1 MSDFIEKVIN
11 SISSGLVKRHVADYL
26 MPEIPNSSDVID
38 LVDGSQMTVIKVV
51 GLQVINGE
59 KEFNSGIQALENYL
73 KTTVNRNGHYCVA
86 FFERDTDYTPRE
98 IDAVLKPMSNTA
110 KVLGMDISDILDDRR
125 TILLQKTVYEAC
137 YFAVI
142 TTAASL
148 GPVAKTAFEERAK
161 RNRQYRGTLKGEN
174 SPNYYVHLDE
184 IDNYHRTHVE
194 SLADALRVGSISFDI
209 LNVEQACSALGFQLE
224 RATRSPTWRA
234 RVGRTPGARD
244 KRINYPMV
252 ASQKDLSDQSYI
264 FQQPLSDALTSNDH
278 STMDVD
284 GTRLPDGYHRQ
295 GNMYYCTLIV
305 KFWPDVLTSFQD
317 LFRIVGRELP
327 YRVAYY
333 VDNNQEFS
341 LSVNSAVRAVIT
353 GWANRRNVIAQE
365 QKEIMRDLKAA
376 NINYLRFRG
385 QVTTWGKSRKEIER
399 NVQSLQTSLSKW
411 GSCETLIYSP
421 NPIEAFASSCVGAT
435 YNTPAPSHYAPP
447 ADIARLMP
455 FTRPA
460 SLWARGSAQFSTL
473 DGRLW
478 TYNVVSEEMENNNVL
493 LSAAPGSGKSV
504 LLNNFDFSLVFQE
517 GMTRLPR
524 IVTVDSAPSSRGK
537 IEMLNSRLPEH
548 MKDQVKYYR
557 PTNSKNSEKINVLS
571 LPLGLREPLPEHSEF
586 LEAFICQIAIS
597 VSEKSVP
604 PNVPEIVR
612 DAIKRTYSNLAD
624 IKDITGNKA
633 RLYRPGLF
641 PDLDE
646 VLRVVTPTD
655 LRETI
660 EVRSGKTQ
668 ITWYEV
674 RDILFKANHITLA
687 KKAQR
692 AASPIMSD
700 ITRTLLQDQTLL
712 ARWDSDLLKRVASN
726 IDSAI
731 QDMPMINGMA
741 SIDFESVR
749 ILSFDCGDFA
759 SSSGDR
765 GLRQSTLMYM
775 LAIFTGT
782 QSYFYHTDV
791 LGNFET
797 LYKPYAE
804 KLISECMEDFKRVN
818 IDEYWRTGNLPGVE
832 QTVLMLFRVSRKF
845 KISNLLA
852 SQDLNDY
859 NDSIIKAASG
869 FIFLGKPKEAE
880 IVDIKKKVGLSDSA
894 INLLKSNSFG
904 STRGEMLFVF
914 DTDRGRFFHHL
925 FLNMGRT
932 ELWANSSTNR
942 DVTLRRLLCAEFG
955 EKVAYKILA
964 TEFPSGNCAY
974 MVKQINL
981 ERGEANDADEGLESQ
996 DSAVVELA
1004 GRVIK
1009 KYRERIELGEFDIS

>member
-1 MSDFIEKVIN
+1 MSGFIERLIHN
-11 SISSGLVKRHVADYL
+11 ISSGLIKRHVADYL
-26 MPEIPNSSDVID
+26 MPEIPSNRTSID
-38 LVDGSQMTVIKVV
+38 LVDGSQMTILKVI

-59 KEFNSGIQALENYL
+59 KEFNSGIEAIDTYL
-73 KTTVNRNGHYCVA
+73 KTTVNRSGHYCVS

-110 KVLGMDISDILDDRR
+110 KVLGMDISDILEDRK
-125 TILLQKTVYEAC
+125 TILLEKTVYEAC
-137 YFAVI
+137 YIAVI

-148 GPVAKTAFEERAK
+148 GSVAKTSFQERAS
-161 RNRQYRGTLKGEN
+161 RNLQYRGTIKGEN

-184 IDNYHRTHVE
+184 VDNYHRTHVE
-194 SLADALRVGSISFDI
+194 SVADALRVASVSFDV
-209 LNVEQACSALGFQLE
+209 LDVEQACSALGFQLE

-234 RVGRTPGARD
+234 RVGRVPGTRD

-252 ASQKDLSDQSYI
+252 ASQKDMTDQSYI

-278 STMDVD
+278 YTTDVD
-284 GTRLPDGYHRQ
+284 GSRLPDGYHRQ
-295 GNMYYCTLIV
+295 GNMYYCTLVV
-305 KFWPDVLTSFQD
+305 KFWPDVLSSFQD
-317 LFRIVGRELP
+317 LFRIIDRELP
-327 YRVAYY
+327 YRIAYY
-333 VDNNQEFS
+333 IDHNQELS
-341 LSVNSAVRAVIT
+341 LSINSAARSIIT
-353 GWANRRNVIAQE
+353 GWASRKNLIAKEHQ
-365 QKEIMRDLKAA
+365 EIMRDLKASNVA
-376 NINYLRFRG
+376 YLRFRG
-385 QVTTWGKSRKEIER
+385 QVTTWAKTRKDIER
-399 NVQSLQTSLSKW
+399 NVQSLQTSMSKW

-435 YNTPAPSHYAPP
+435 YNTPAPAHYAPTQ
-447 ADIARLMP
+447 DIARLMP

-460 SLWARGSAQFSTL
+460 SLWARGSAQFSTI
-473 DGRLW
+473 DGKLW
-478 TYNVVSEEMENNNVL
+478 TYNVVSDEMENNNVL

-524 IVTVDSAPSSRGK
+524 ILTVDSAPSSRGK
-537 IEMLNSRLPEH
+537 IEMLYARLPDH
-548 MKDQVKYYR
+548 MKEQVKYYR
-557 PTNSKNSEKINVLS
+557 PTNSKDSEKINTLS
-571 LPLGLREPLPEHSEF
+571 LPLGLREPLPEHAEF
-586 LEAFICQIAIS
+586 AEAFICQIAIS
-597 VSEKSVP
+597 VSEKVVP

-624 IKDITGNKA
+624 TRDLSGNKA

-646 VLRVVTPTD
+646 VLRVVTPVD
-655 LRETI
+655 LISSI
-660 EVRSGKTQ
+660 ELRSGKTQ

-674 RDILFKANHITLA
+674 RDILFKANHIGLA

-692 AASPIMSD
+692 AASPIISD

-712 ARWDSDLLKRVASN
+712 SKWDNNLLRQIASN

-731 QDMPMINGMA
+731 KDMPMINGM
-741 SIDFESVR
+741 SGIDFDSVR

-765 GLRQSTLMYM
+765 GVRQSTLMYM

-782 QSYFYHTDV
+782 QSYFYNSEI
-791 LGNFET
+791 LSNFEP
-797 LYKPYAE
+797 LYKSYAE
-804 KLISECMEDFKRVN
+804 KLISECIEDYKRVN

-852 SQDLNDY
+852 SQDLSDY
-859 NDSIIKAASG
+859 NDTIIKSASG

-880 IVDIKKKVGLSDSA
+880 ITDIRNKIGLSDSA
-894 INLLKSNSFG
+894 VKLLNSNSFG
-904 STRGEMLFVF
+904 SSKGEMLFVF

-942 DVTLRRLLCAEFG
+942 DVTLRRILCSEFG
-955 EKVAYKILA
+955 EKIAYKILA
-964 TEFPSGNCAY
+964 KEFPSGNCAY
-974 MVKQINL
+974 MVAQINL
-981 ERGEANDADEGLESQ
+981 ERGDSNNADEGLDSQ

-1009 KYRERIELGEFDIS
+1009 KYRERIDSGDFVVD